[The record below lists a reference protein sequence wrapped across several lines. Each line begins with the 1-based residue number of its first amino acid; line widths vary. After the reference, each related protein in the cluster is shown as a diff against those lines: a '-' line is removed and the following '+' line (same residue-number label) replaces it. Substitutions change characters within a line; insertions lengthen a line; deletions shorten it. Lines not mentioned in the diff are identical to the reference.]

1 MTLVELMVATAIAG
15 VVLIVVGGLMFYSA
29 RSFAALTNYVDLDQR
44 SRNALDQMISEVRQV
59 DTLKTFASTRLE
71 FEGTNPNNSKYTL
84 VYTYDAGAK
93 TLTKTLGGV
102 STVLLTECQELQF
115 TIFKRNPIAE
125 THDLEP
131 ADASRPDLVKAIQLS
146 WTCSRDIL
154 GKKANTESV
163 QSARV
168 VIRKQDKSI

>member
-1 MTLVELMVATAIAG
+1 MTLVEILVATAIAG

-44 SRNALDQMISEVRQV
+44 SRNALDRMISEIRQTDGLNGFSSTQLV
-59 DTLKTFASTRLE
+59 FAN
-71 FEGTNPNNSKYTL
+71 TNSSPPT
-84 VYTYDAGAK
+84 VTYTYNPTAK
-93 TLTKTLGGV
+93 TLTKTLNGV

-115 TIFKRNPIAE
+115 TIFKRNPIAG
-125 THDLEP
+125 THDLVP

-168 VIRKQDKSI
+168 VIRKQEKSS

>member
-1 MTLVELMVATAIAG
+1 MTLVEILVATAIAG
-15 VVLIVVGGLMFYSA
+15 VVLIVVSALTFYSA

-44 SRNALDQMISEVRQV
+44 SRNALDTMISDIRQTDKL
-59 DTLKTFASTRLE
+59 DTYTATRLQ
-71 FEGTNPNNSKYTL
+71 FTGTSPAAYTL
-84 VYTYDAGAK
+84 VYDYDANAK
-93 TLTKTLGGV
+93 RLTKTLNGV

-115 TIFKRNPIAE
+115 KVFQRNPIAG
-125 THDLEP
+125 THNLVEP
-131 ADASRPDLVKAIQLS
+131 QTYRPDLVKAIQLS

-168 VIRKQDKSI
+168 VIRKQEKSI